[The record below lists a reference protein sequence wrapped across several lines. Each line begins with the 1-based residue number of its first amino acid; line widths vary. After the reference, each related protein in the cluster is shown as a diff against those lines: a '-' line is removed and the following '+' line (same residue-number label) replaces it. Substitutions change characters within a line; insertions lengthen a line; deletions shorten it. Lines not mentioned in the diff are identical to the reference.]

1 MFWAMQANFT
11 STSAAVI
18 APANVYR
25 KHLLIFNE
33 GAGALHV
40 LLGSR
45 TTVST
50 TNYTVRIA
58 SGASWQVPAGFVG
71 AVQGIFAAA
80 GTARVTEVNETDH

>member
-1 MFWAMQANFT
+1 MLWAMQSTFT
-11 STSAAVI
+11 STAAATI
-18 APANVYR
+18 APGNVYR
-25 KHLLIFNE
+25 STLTIFNE

-40 LLGSR
+40 LLGAR

-58 SGASWQVPAGFVG
+58 SGAFWQVPDGFIG